1 MLSKNKNRERSTGG
15 TVMRG
20 HISESALA
28 DSLGSIRVR
37 GSRGTAVGH
46 ATLTYAKNAFKLSS
60 SFSRF
65 RIEKIEEKYVSNLN
79 VE

>member
-1 MLSKNKNRERSTGG
+1 
-15 TVMRG
+15 MRD

-37 GSRGTAVGH
+37 GSRGIAVGH
-46 ATLTYAKNAFKLSS
+46 ATLTYARNAFKLSS

-65 RIEKIEEKYVSNLN
+65 RIEKIEEIYVINVFMWNNNTNALN
-79 VE
+79 QFKMPLK